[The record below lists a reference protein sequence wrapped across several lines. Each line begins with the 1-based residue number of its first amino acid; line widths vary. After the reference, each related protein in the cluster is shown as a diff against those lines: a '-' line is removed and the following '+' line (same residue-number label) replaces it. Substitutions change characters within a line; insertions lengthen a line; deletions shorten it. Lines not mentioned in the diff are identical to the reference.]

1 RDSTQFTATG
11 LINGD
16 AITSLTLASAGT
28 AATAAAGS
36 YSIVPSAAVGT
47 GLSNYTIAYKNGTL
61 NVGAA
66 TLTIT
71 SKDQSKAYGQAM
83 TLDSTQFTA
92 TGLIN
97 GDAITSLTLASA
109 GTAAT
114 AAAGSYSIVPSAAVG
129 TGLSNYTIAYKNGT
143 LNVGAATL

>member
-1 RDSTQFTATG
+1 MKDVASTQ
-11 LINGD
+11 
-16 AITSLTLASAGT
+16 
-28 AATAAAGS
+28 
-36 YSIVPSAAVGT
+36 
-47 GLSNYTIAYKNGTL
+47 
-61 NVGAA
+61 
-66 TLTIT
+66 TIT
-71 SKDQSKAYGQAM
+71 AKDQSKAYGQAM

-143 LNVGAATL
+143 LNVGAATLTITAKDQSKAYGQAMTLDSTQFTATGLINGDAI